1 MSSPEQARPAVQGYV
16 TTNFVPATIAN
27 SVVADTTAS
36 TPQTN
41 TQVLGKGSYGCVFE
55 PALSNK
61 NNTNTVREFPGE
73 VTKVFYQKS
82 AYNKA
87 IRNKNILPLLGPN
100 AVYPISG
107 YKRKIVASNIARKT
121 RRNCNIPYN
130 DGETMYGIHMP
141 NLGISIASLPR
152 NIIAIDML
160 RQLPYKTLF
169 GQFRKL
175 MKQILNL
182 RERHFVHGDVRETN
196 ILIHPE
202 HGNMTLID
210 FDWLMPWNEF
220 KKTYPGS
227 FYSCPPESVLLH
239 QDTFFV
245 GPVITPNAFIG
256 SNIIRKNIVNWHM
269 PYERIIE
276 TPGILSRATKTLW
289 RNTLDKQYI
298 ARLSYILL
306 SNTIE
311 TSPADAYNQFTNK
324 LFMSFDSYG
333 LALALIIVLD
343 TLYPNTVPFQTSASD
358 NVDARII
365 DSASTY
371 YRPGKASDI
380 ERAEFI
386 VILIRIYRALY
397 SLFSL
402 DVENRQDLLE
412 VLGEVDRALST
423 DVVAEPIPPN
433 PENIPAPVF
442 NNNGGAVR
450 QRRGNGKT
458 RRRVRRTRKK
468 MH

>member
-1 MSSPEQARPAVQGYV
+1 MALPERARPAVQGYA
-16 TTNFVPATIAN
+16 TNNFTPATIAN
-27 SVVADTTAS
+27 VVVPNTTAPPS
-36 TPQTN
+36 QEN
-41 TQVLGKGSYGCVFE
+41 VQVLGKGSYGCVFE

-87 IRNKNILPLLGPN
+87 MRNRNILPLLGPN
-100 AVYPISG
+100 AVYPITG

-130 DGETMYGIHMP
+130 DGEMMYGIHMP
-141 NLGISIASLPR
+141 NLGISIGSLPR

-160 RQLPYKTLF
+160 RQLPYNTLF
-169 GQFRKL
+169 SQFRKL

-245 GPVITPNAFIG
+245 EPVITPDAFIG
-256 SNIIRKNIVNWHM
+256 SNRIRRNIVSWHT

-276 TPGILSRATKTLW
+276 TSGILSRATKTLW

-306 SNTIE
+306 SNTIA

-333 LALALIIVLD
+333 LALALIMLLD

-371 YRPGKASDI
+371 YRPGKASDM

-386 VILIRIYRALY
+386 VILIRVYRALY
-397 SLFSL
+397 SLFSP

-412 VLGEVDRALST
+412 VLGEVDRTLST
-423 DVVAEPIPPN
+423 NVMTEPVPPR

-450 QRRGNGKT
+450 RRRRNGRTQRRL
-458 RRRVRRTRKK
+458 RRTRKNK
-468 MH
+468 H